1 MKKIEAIGAKAL
13 NAIAGVG
20 KGAWLVLNGFIL
32 FFNNKRNWQTLI
44 HQISFAGIMSLPLI
58 AMSAVF
64 IGMVFTIQSYWVLES
79 FGAASEVGLVLGLS
93 VFRELGP
100 VITALLYTGRVGS
113 SITAELGLMKT
124 SEQFASMELMS
135 VDPISRIVGPRLV
148 AMVITLP
155 LLTMFFNW
163 VALLGSAF
171 VAGKLIGLDSGTF
184 WSNLKNGILFYSDVL
199 PGLFK
204 SVIFGLII
212 ASVSLY
218 HGYFGDA
225 TPSGVAKNSTRTVV
239 QGSMLVLIFD
249 YILVALMR

>member
-1 MKKIEAIGAKAL
+1 MKQIEVIGAKAL
-13 NAIAGVG
+13 NAVTGVG
-20 KGAWLVLNGFIL
+20 LGSWLMLNGFIR

-44 HQISFAGIMSLPLI
+44 EQIAFAGIMSLPLVT
-58 AMSAVF
+58 MSAVF
-64 IGMVFTIQSYWVLES
+64 IGMVFTIQSYWVLEG
-79 FGAASEVGLVLGLS
+79 FGAASEVGVVLGLS

-124 SEQFASMELMS
+124 SEQFTSMELMS
-135 VDPISRIVGPRLV
+135 VDPVSRIIGPRLM
-148 AMVITLP
+148 AMVISLP

-163 VALLGSAF
+163 IALLGSAF
-171 VAGKLIGLDSGTF
+171 VANKLIGLDSGIF

-199 PGLFK
+199 PGLLK
-204 SVIFGLII
+204 SIVFGLLI

-218 HGYFGDA
+218 HGYFGDS

-239 QGSMLVLIFD
+239 QGSMLILIFD

>member
-1 MKKIEAIGAKAL
+1 MKRIEDIGVRAL
-13 NAIAGVG
+13 ASVSGIGQ
-20 KGAWLVLNGFIL
+20 GAWLVVNGFIL
-32 FFNNKRNWQTLI
+32 FFNNKRNIHTLI
-44 HQISFAGIMSLPLI
+44 SQISFAGIMSLPLI
-58 AMSAVF
+58 AMAAVF
-64 IGMVFTIQSYWVLES
+64 IGMVFTIQSYWVLEG

-100 VITALLYTGRVGS
+100 VISALLYTGRVGS

-124 SEQFASMELMS
+124 SEQFTSMELMS
-135 VDPISRIVGPRLV
+135 VDPISRIIGPRLF
-148 AMVITLP
+148 AMIITLP

-163 VALLGSAF
+163 IALLGSSF
-171 VAGKLIGLDSGTF
+171 VASKLIGLDSGTF

-199 PGLFK
+199 PGVLK
-204 SVIFGLII
+204 SVVFGLLI

-218 HGYFGDA
+218 HGYFGNP
-225 TPSGVAKNSTRTVV
+225 TPTGVAKNSTRTVV